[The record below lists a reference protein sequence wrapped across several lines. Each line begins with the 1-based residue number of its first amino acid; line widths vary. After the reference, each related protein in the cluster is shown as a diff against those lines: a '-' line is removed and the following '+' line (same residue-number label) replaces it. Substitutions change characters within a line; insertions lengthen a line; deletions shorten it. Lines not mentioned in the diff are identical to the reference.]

1 MKLYRFV
8 PLTIERVLYKNW
20 NYKQICL
27 FLSMEKWI
35 EKYRGINP
43 GAILDRELKKKKL
56 KQTAFARGISLPAQ
70 TLNAIIK
77 GKRKMTPEVAFKIDN
92 ALGLEESTM
101 GILQAMYDNTLVKNK
116 IGNSNHPDISRLRRI
131 LFWDTDFDKIDWQGQ
146 KNAVIRRVW
155 ERGNEDEKKEIQR
168 FYGIDNIHAVIKDM
182 KPTRP
187 DPSFLRQ
194 KSS

>member
-1 MKLYRFV
+1 MKRYRFV
-8 PLTIERVLYKNW
+8 TLIIRYVLYKNW

-27 FLSMEKWI
+27 FLKMEKWI

-43 GAILDRELKKKKL
+43 GVILDRELKKKKL
-56 KQTAFARGISLPAQ
+56 KQTAFARDIKLPAQ

-101 GILQAMYDNTLVKNK
+101 AILQAMYDTTLVKYK
-116 IGNSNHPDISRLRRI
+116 IGIINRPDISRLRRI
-131 LFWDTDFDKIDWQGQ
+131 LFWDTDFDKIDWQRQ

-168 FYGIDNIHAVIKDM
+168 FYGIDSTYAVINEI
-182 KPTRP
+182 KPNRP
-187 DPSFLRQ
+187 DPSFLRK

>member
-1 MKLYRFV
+1 
-8 PLTIERVLYKNW
+8 
-20 NYKQICL
+20 
-27 FLSMEKWI
+27 MEKWI

-43 GAILDRELKKKKL
+43 GVILDRELKKKKL
-56 KQTAFARGISLPAQ
+56 KQTAFARDIKLPAQ

-101 GILQAMYDNTLVKNK
+101 AILQAMYDTTLVKHK
-116 IGNSNHPDISRLRRI
+116 IGIINRPDISRLRRI
-131 LFWDTDFDKIDWQGQ
+131 LFWDTDFDKIDWQRQ

-168 FYGIDNIHAVIKDM
+168 FYGIDSTYAIINEIK
-182 KPTRP
+182 PNRP
-187 DPSFLRQ
+187 DPSFLRK

>member
-1 MKLYRFV
+1 
-8 PLTIERVLYKNW
+8 
-20 NYKQICL
+20 
-27 FLSMEKWI
+27 MEKWI

-56 KQTAFARGISLPAQ
+56 KQTAFARDIKLPAQ

-101 GILQAMYDNTLVKNK
+101 AILQAMYDTTLVKHK
-116 IGNSNHPDISRLRRI
+116 IGIINRPDISRLRRI
-131 LFWDTDFDKIDWQGQ
+131 LFWDTDFDKIDWQRQ

-168 FYGIDNIHAVIKDM
+168 FYGIDSTYAVINEI
-182 KPTRP
+182 KPNRP
-187 DPSFLRQ
+187 DPSFLRK